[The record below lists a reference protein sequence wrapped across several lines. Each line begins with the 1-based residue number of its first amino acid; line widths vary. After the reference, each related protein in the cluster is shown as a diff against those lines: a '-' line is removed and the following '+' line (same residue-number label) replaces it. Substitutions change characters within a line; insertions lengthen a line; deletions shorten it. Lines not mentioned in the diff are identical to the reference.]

1 MVKLNILSKKK
12 QKKKVLKKSY
22 THARRLQE
30 IVSILLKY
38 HLTDYVKVLRLDKSV
53 KIIQQIVARKKYIP
67 ISKYSQWE
75 RIRMALEEVGP
86 TFIKFGQLLS
96 NRTDFLPEGLLDELV
111 KLQDRVP
118 PFPENKV
125 RKIIKKEFKRQIEDI
140 FIDFTMKP
148 VASASI
154 AQVHQAYLQDGQKV
168 AVKVQRPGIER
179 IIDIDLEILAGLATR
194 IEKFVPD
201 AKYFNI
207 SGLVEEFRVQLKI
220 ELNFRR
226 ELLHLQKF
234 DNIFNGRESK
244 ILVPR
249 AYPDYSTRRILTMDF
264 VDGVKVS
271 TLKEQ
276 SRINYNGK
284 ILAQRIADL
293 MMEQIFIHGF
303 FHADPHPGNIIIQ
316 QNNVVCFL
324 DFGMMGRIRPK
335 EQEALRF
342 MLLGMVNRD
351 AAKVTKSIL
360 QMTKRTRAINL
371 EELEIRVY
379 DLLEE
384 YIDLSLEDLDI
395 AELFLDLITLMRNYG
410 LIIPSNIILMTKA
423 IIAIEGIGLYLYPKF
438 NLIRLFKPFS
448 RRLIMEQFQPKRIAN
463 ELYESA
469 INYKTLFEEFPVDVR
484 TLLKMAKK
492 GKLSMSF
499 RIIGLRSFRR
509 TIDRVGY
516 RLIFG
521 IVLAAL
527 LISSSLI
534 VQADIPPQIQGV
546 PVIGLAGY
554 GIAGLLGFGFLISL
568 LASFIKRLK

>member
-1 MVKLNILSKKK
+1 MLQLNILAKK
-12 QKKKVLKKSY
+12 QKKKLLKKSY
-22 THARRLQE
+22 THAKRLQE

-38 HLTDYVKVLRLDKSV
+38 HLTEYVKVLRLDKSV
-53 KIIQQIVARKKYIP
+53 KIIQQVVARKKYIP

-96 NRTDFLPEGLLDELV
+96 NRTDFLPEGLLSELI

-118 PFPENKV
+118 PFSEKYV
-125 RKIIKKEFKRQIEDI
+125 RRTIIKEFKKKLEDV

-154 AQVHQAYLQDGQKV
+154 AQVHQAYLQDGRKV

-179 IIDIDLEILAGLATR
+179 IIDTDLEILAGLAAR
-194 IEKFVPD
+194 IERFIPH

-220 ELNFRR
+220 ELNFKR

-234 DNIFNGRESK
+234 DNIFKGREDK
-244 ILVPR
+244 IFVPK
-249 AYPDYSTRRILTMDF
+249 AYPDYSTRRVLTMDF

-271 TLKEQ
+271 TLKDQ
-276 SRINYNGK
+276 TKVAYDGK
-284 ILAQRIADL
+284 VLAQRIADL

-303 FHADPHPGNIIIQ
+303 FHADPHPGNIVIQ
-316 QNNVVCFL
+316 KNNVVCFL

-335 EQEALRF
+335 EQEALGF

-360 QMTKRTRAINL
+360 QMTKRTGPINL
-371 EELEIRVY
+371 AELEIRVY

-410 LIIPSNIILMTKA
+410 LIIPPNLVLMTKA
-423 IIAIEGIGLYLYPKF
+423 IIAVEGIGLYLYPKF

-448 RRLIMEQFQPKRIAN
+448 RKLIMQQFQPKRLVN
-463 ELYESA
+463 ELYEA
-469 INYKTLFEEFPVDVR
+469 GLNYKTLFEELPVDLR
-484 TLLKMAKK
+484 TLLKQAKK

-499 RIIGLRSFRR
+499 RLIGLKAFRR

-521 IVLAAL
+521 LVLAAL
-527 LISSSLI
+527 LVSSSI
-534 VQADIPPQIQGV
+534 IIHAGIPPKIEGI

-554 GIAGLLGFGFLISL
+554 GIAGLLGVGFLISL
-568 LASFIKRLK
+568 FISFVKNLK